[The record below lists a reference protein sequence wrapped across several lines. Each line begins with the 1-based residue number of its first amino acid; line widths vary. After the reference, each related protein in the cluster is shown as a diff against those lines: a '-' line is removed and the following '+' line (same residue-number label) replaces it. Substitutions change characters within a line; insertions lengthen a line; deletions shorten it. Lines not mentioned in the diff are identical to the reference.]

1 MDGTIFIVAMWQT
14 RVSNYRLNKTAEFTQ
29 IENLCLRDMQ
39 RLKMKVSII
48 SLEF

>member
-1 MDGTIFIVAMWQT
+1 MDGTSFIVAMWQT
-14 RVSNYRLNKTAEFTQ
+14 RVSNYRLNKTSEFTQ

-48 SLEF
+48 SLQF